1 MRLQKVSIL
10 VFFTLLS
17 VFLLIISLFFST
29 ILLTSYRELEERYIE
44 NDLDQAVNKLNDEL
58 FTMSSIASDWGP
70 WDDTVE
76 FINGNDPNYLNSN
89 LQPYGFDNLNL
100 NIMAFANASGEI
112 VFSGSYDLQ
121 NRVMIPVPGFFAE
134 RISHSNP
141 LMNMSDFHHVTRGI
155 LMLPENPLLIVSQPI
170 VYSNYTGPARGV
182 VIMGRYLNEE
192 EISRLATLTQPS
204 LSLTRITDPSLSPD
218 LISGLTQMSN
228 PVPKVISAKNAD
240 YVAGYALIRDLY
252 GDDALVLQIT
262 EYRNIYHQGI
272 NTTIQVILIILIGGF
287 SLGLIV
293 IVLLNRVILRRI
305 ASLASQVHSIGQS
318 GSTTDH
324 VVILGDDELSGLA
337 GEINQ
342 MLETIEHTQKKVQ
355 TSEAQFRDLVEKLP
369 DYILVFGDAN
379 EILYINQAASKGLG
393 YVVDSIAD
401 MPVRVSDGTTVQDQT
416 ISRVAAELCDTTEMP
431 INELEIQV
439 QDGNWISVL
448 VKGTKILYNNSSAIL
463 LLLIDITQRKQLEK
477 ERDLHEK
484 ELEQYSLSLHQAN
497 TKLRLLTGLTR
508 HDVQNKLTSMQS
520 FHTLAKDE
528 PDIGITQE
536 YIAYAQQAGRKL
548 EAIIAFTREYEDFGI
563 ISSGWQP
570 VHSIVELALAEIPLG
585 SIIIENQIAEELEI
599 YADPIIR
606 KVFSTLMDNSIRHGE
621 RVTGV
626 QFSCVI
632 EDTQLLIIYEDN
644 GVGVQYEEKKY
655 IFEHGYGKH
664 TGLGLFLAKEILSI
678 TGLSIRECGEPGK
691 GARFEIQV
699 PIGAFRF
706 K

>member
-10 VFFTLLS
+10 VFFTLLTI
-17 VFLLIISLFFST
+17 FLLIISLFFST
-29 ILLTSYRELEERYIE
+29 ILLASYSELEERYIE

-76 FINGNDPNYLNSN
+76 FIRGNDPNYLNSN

-100 NIMAFANASGEI
+100 NIMAFTNASGEI

-121 NRVMIPVPGFFAE
+121 NQVMIPVPAFFAE
-134 RISHSNP
+134 RISHTNP
-141 LMNMSDFHHVTRGI
+141 LMNMSDYHQVTRGI

-170 VYSNYTGPARGV
+170 VYSNYTGPAQGV
-182 VIMGRYLNEE
+182 VMMGRYLNEE

-204 LSLTRITDPSLSPD
+204 LRLTSVTDPSLSPD
-218 LISGLTQMSN
+218 LISRLTHTSN
-228 PVPKVISAKNAD
+228 PVPTVIKAQNAD
-240 YVAGYALIRDLY
+240 YVAGSALIRDIY

-287 SLGLIV
+287 SLGLMV

-324 VVILGDDELSGLA
+324 VVIQGDDELSGLA
-337 GEINQ
+337 CEINQ
-342 MLETIEHTQKKVQ
+342 MLETIEHIQKKVQ

-369 DYILVFGDAN
+369 DYIIVFGDKK

-393 YVVDSIAD
+393 YSVDSITD
-401 MPVRVSDGTTVQDQT
+401 MPVRVSGSISIQDQT
-416 ISRVAAELCDTTEMP
+416 IARIAELFDTAENP
-431 INELEIQV
+431 INELEIQD
-439 QDGNWISVL
+439 QDGQWISVL
-448 VKGTKILYNNSSAIL
+448 VKGTKILYDSSSAIL

-484 ELEQYSLSLHQAN
+484 ELEQYSQSLHQAN

-508 HDVQNKLTSMQS
+508 HDIQNKLTSIQS
-520 FHTLAKDE
+520 YHILARDE
-528 PDIGITQE
+528 PDIEVTQE
-536 YIAYAQQAGRKL
+536 YIAHAHQAGRKL

-570 VHSIVELALAEIPLG
+570 VHSMIELALAEIPLG
-585 SIIIENQIAEELEI
+585 SIIIDNEIPEELEI

-621 RVTGV
+621 RVTRI
-626 QFSCVI
+626 QFSCV
-632 EDTQLLIIYEDN
+632 EENAQLLIISEDN

-655 IFEHGYGKH
+655 IFEHGYGKN

-678 TGLSIRECGEPGK
+678 TGLSISECGEPGK
-691 GARFEIQV
+691 GARFEISV
-699 PIGAFRF
+699 PAGAFRF